1 MIQTRIAI
9 IGAGL
14 SGLYAAYLLEQAN
27 ITDYLIL
34 EARNRLGGRIYTQ
47 HGFDL
52 GATWIGPE
60 LNPELM
66 QLVNKLKLR
75 FFKQF

>member
-14 SGLYAAYLLEQAN
+14 SGLYDAYLLEQAN
-27 ITDYLIL
+27 ISDYLVL
-34 EARNRLGGRIYTQ
+34 EARERLGGQICTQ

-52 GATWIGPE
+52 GAT
-60 LNPELM
+60 
-66 QLVNKLKLR
+66 
-75 FFKQF
+75 

>member
-1 MIQTRIAI
+1 MIQTRIVI
-9 IGAGL
+9 VGAGL

-27 ITDYLIL
+27 ITDYLVL

-52 GATWIGPE
+52 GATCIWPE
-60 LNPELM
+60 LNPKLM
-66 QLVNKLKLR
+66 QLVNKLKLP